1 MFSNAI
7 GSLGNFN
14 NLIFPFLVFT
24 ELLVSPNYFPNPTG
38 TMTGMS
44 VANTMVYGL
53 GYTKYQHISMG
64 NLFSYYQAINNE
76 NPPVRENPDRTFPEY

>member
-1 MFSNAI
+1 M
-7 GSLGNFN
+7 GNFN

-38 TMTGMS
+38 TVTGMS

-53 GYTKYQHISMG
+53 GYILKQPRY
-64 NLFSYYQAINNE
+64 
-76 NPPVRENPDRTFPEY
+76 P